1 VTASPQLLHQLST
14 KITFN
19 HKVIP
24 YECHAMVTKFL
35 QLLQGEVIGVY
46 KIVLTDEYNSIPVNE
61 KKFKKLQNYTLLYEV
76 YFTKSMDIKQTIQL
90 LAPIPHCTPISS
102 TLPPSVYHL
111 ARDDKTVILP
121 PNTIVNNNKT
131 ESSINRNI
139 KN

>member
-1 VTASPQLLHQLST
+1 
-14 KITFN
+14 
-19 HKVIP
+19 
-24 YECHAMVTKFL
+24 MVTKFQQLRTRRDYRGL
-35 QLLQGEVIGVY
+35 Q
-46 KIVLTDEYNSIPVNE
+46 IVLTDEYNSIPVNE